1 MAETGHIFEQWA
13 KHLEAKASGI
23 VVASVVVGGL
33 IGAVLGGV
41 PLFHLSNGVVPHH
54 LGYATLL
61 IGAAAGGYLG
71 RSFGERRATG
81 LRLQAEVARRQF
93 QVEQSLIRRMMQLA
107 PAPPVHQ
114 AAAPAPAPAPAPVP
128 VPVPVSAPAP
138 VAAMPV
144 APAPVAPAP
153 VAPTPVAPPPA
164 PAPVPVV
171 APPAPVAP
179 LLTTPPPVAPAVP
192 PVVAPVPVPA
202 PIPAPLPDPPPAA
215 AYAPQQP
222 AQPPLTGTDA

>member
-107 PAPPVHQ
+107 PTPPVHQ
-114 AAAPAPAPAPAPVP
+114 AAAPAPAPVP

-153 VAPTPVAPPPA
+153 VAPAPVAPPPA

>member
-114 AAAPAPAPAPAPVP
+114 APAPAPAPAPVP

-153 VAPTPVAPPPA
+153 VAPAPVAPPPA